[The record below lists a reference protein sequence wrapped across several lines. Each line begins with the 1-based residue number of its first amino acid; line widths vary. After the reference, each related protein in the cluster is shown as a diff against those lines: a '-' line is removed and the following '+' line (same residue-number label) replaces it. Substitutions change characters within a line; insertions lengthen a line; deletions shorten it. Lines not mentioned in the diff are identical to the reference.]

1 MVTAILA
8 LSLVR
13 ARKLLVSS
21 VAEEVAAADLARFF
35 APEIAEQLRHTEIDP
50 LTGQGVRRDAAIL
63 SIDLRGFTRLS
74 HDMPPAELIA
84 LLGEYQS
91 RLAPGIPRH
100 HGSIDKYLG
109 DRVLPSLRALPPR
122 ANSPPDPCPPVA
134 A

>member
-74 HDMPPAELIA
+74 HDMPPAELIP
-84 LLGEYQS
+84 LLREYQS
-91 RLAPGIPRH
+91 PLVPSTHRH
-100 HGSIDKYLG
+100 HSHLDSNRG
-109 DRVLPSLRALPPR
+109 
-122 ANSPPDPCPPVA
+122 
-134 A
+134 